1 MNRKLIV
8 ISLCLLGLFVNA
20 PVCLA
25 DSFTLD
31 DVNVIA
37 LQNAGISPLV
47 RVVESLGVDKL
58 ADLPFTGAFDSHGW
72 TWSLSG
78 SYAGQSVAFSSTGTF
93 NGSTNTGSWTT
104 IGTFGEHSLNSSGDI
119 TFTPDTLSFQLAEI
133 SVIDFILPPK
143 HVDGITSSS
152 YEEKGSNMFK
162 STTETQYSI
171 LGVPVGKPVV
181 NSDDYKKNSSF
192 DKELTAPDP
201 FGDVTVRI
209 DGTISDGAV
218 AGQATIVPEPS
229 TLPLCTFGLVA
240 LALSWKV
247 RNHARDERHER
258 QPIG

>member
-1 MNRKLIV
+1 MNRKLIA

-20 PVCLA
+20 TASLA

-47 RVVESLGVDKL
+47 RVVEFLGVDKA
-58 ADLPFTGAFDSHGW
+58 ADLPFTGAFDSNGW
-72 TWSLSG
+72 TWSLAG

-104 IGTFGEHSLNSSGDI
+104 IGTFGQHSLNSSGDI
-119 TFTPDTLSFQLAEI
+119 TFMPDTLSFQFAEL
-133 SVIDFILPPK
+133 SVIDFILPPIM
-143 HVDGITSSS
+143 VDGITSSS
-152 YEEKGSNMFK
+152 YEERGSNMFR
-162 STTETQYSI
+162 STTTTQYS
-171 LGVPVGKPVV
+171 LGGVPFGKPVV

-209 DGTISDGAV
+209 DGTITNGTV

-229 TLPLCTFGLVA
+229 TLPLCAFGLVA

-247 RNHARDERHER
+247 RNRARDERHE
-258 QPIG
+258 QNPIG